1 MIIQTEDHLF
11 LRDETRHPCCAE
23 GRSANN
29 ENTAAGGRWPVL
41 SRATRP
47 RHYLA
52 VLPRKK
58 SEGDRNE
65 RLLKITASSDRSSPP
80 IFLDIFVFATLRWLR
95 RSLVASLLLPSMYQP
110 YLRSTNFYVSILLP
124 FSRIERICNVS
135 RRFLDFKL
143 LRRSINVTLLNF
155 RDRSWLRIVTYLPKF
170 RERLT

>member
-58 SEGDRNE
+58 SGGDRNE

-80 IFLDIFVFATLRWLR
+80 IFLDIFVFLPLFDGSVVRWLLRYFFCQCINPIYDPRIFVFRPCCHFRGSKEFAMFHEDFWILSFHDDR
-95 RSLVASLLLPSMYQP
+95 RTS
-110 YLRSTNFYVSILLP
+110 RFRIFSTDRGYVSLHIYQS
-124 FSRIERICNVS
+124 FVNV
-135 RRFLDFKL
+135 
-143 LRRSINVTLLNF
+143 
-155 RDRSWLRIVTYLPKF
+155 
-170 RERLT
+170 

>member
-80 IFLDIFVFATLRWLR
+80 IFLDIFVFATLRWLC
-95 RSLVASLLLPSMYQP
+95 RSP
-110 YLRSTNFYVSILLP
+110 
-124 FSRIERICNVS
+124 
-135 RRFLDFKL
+135 
-143 LRRSINVTLLNF
+143 VTLTTIHEFLYFDLAVIFANTKEFAMFREDFWTFKSVTLIDRRESLNF
-155 RDRSWLRIVTYLPKF
+155 RDRSWLRIVTYLSKF